1 MNRGNLLAIV
11 ATAVAAACSGYSN
24 SPSPA
29 RPLAYEVPSPPT
41 ATYHIADSATVSVDS
56 PMGKMAIT
64 SESSVTLAL
73 TFESA
78 PGGIRVTG
86 SVEDLVASQNNPM
99 TGTQSADQDDVSGT
113 LDLVMGRRGDVEV
126 TSLPEL
132 SGQAAQLF
140 SFPSIAHQLF
150 PRLPD
155 DVVEPG
161 GSWVD
166 TVTWSTTEPIK
177 STSGA
182 VLTFT
187 LVGDTLVDG
196 RTLLNIAV
204 ASEVTGESE
213 IDQGGM
219 PMTHSIGGT
228 ATGFVLWDT
237 ERGLPAYQ
245 YSERAMEGTTTIVGM
260 APFGMTISGPVR
272 VWLER

>member
-113 LDLVMGRRGDVEV
+113 LDLVMGR
-126 TSLPEL
+126 
-132 SGQAAQLF
+132 
-140 SFPSIAHQLF
+140 
-150 PRLPD
+150 
-155 DVVEPG
+155 PG
-161 GSWVD
+161 
-166 TVTWSTTEPIK
+166 
-177 STSGA
+177 
-182 VLTFT
+182 
-187 LVGDTLVDG
+187 
-196 RTLLNIAV
+196 
-204 ASEVTGESE
+204 
-213 IDQGGM
+213 
-219 PMTHSIGGT
+219 
-228 ATGFVLWDT
+228 
-237 ERGLPAYQ
+237 
-245 YSERAMEGTTTIVGM
+245 
-260 APFGMTISGPVR
+260 
-272 VWLER
+272 